1 MSPIY
6 SFVQS
11 FDISNPLITDLYTNL
26 SISFFSTPF
35 FQLLFCIVNFYCV
48 CIFIGLSDALIEA
61 LSDRDASVRK
71 TAASSLIEIGRHQLE
86 ISLKAGLDF
95 LTKHPRVGV
104 LNTCLHGQI
113 SICWCT

>member
-1 MSPIY
+1 M
-6 SFVQS
+6 
-11 FDISNPLITDLYTNL
+11 
-26 SISFFSTPF
+26 
-35 FQLLFCIVNFYCV
+35 

-95 LTKHPRVGV
+95 LTKHPRVCV
-104 LNTCLHGQI
+104 FNTCLLGQI
-113 SICWCT
+113 PVCWCT